1 MCCTHA
7 LCTLSKPVLDS
18 YLHNMQSAD
27 EESVREPAM
36 SEAAASV
43 AGEADGG
50 GGGGGTRA
58 PPKIYIATQG
68 CLANTVEDFWR
79 MVWQERSRVIVMNTK
94 EIERGKVCVPLCPY
108 APLPSAFCY
117 LPAGWHT
124 ILRAL
129 PSSIRTTSTYTQLL
143 NRVGGYLLF
152 FLTPFVDYCS
162 PSLYNLSVVSI
173 HTYSVHVH
181 CTVSVCSPTQRVRGM
196 Y

>member
-43 AGEADGG
+43 ASEADGG

-94 EIERGKVCVPLCPY
+94 EIERGKVCVCPSARMPLCL
-108 APLPSAFCY
+108 LPSAICPRAGTRSSALS
-117 LPAGWHT
+117 LP
-124 ILRAL
+124 
-129 PSSIRTTSTYTQLL
+129 
-143 NRVGGYLLF
+143 
-152 FLTPFVDYCS
+152 
-162 PSLYNLSVVSI
+162 LSVLPV
-173 HTYSVHVH
+173 HTRN
-181 CTVSVCSPTQRVRGM
+181 C
-196 Y
+196 